1 MIPCKNCE
9 TLIGRKEANENDG
22 SCGKC
27 TALKIASHKISSDLL
42 TSFSGKGRRGFVQ
55 WLKLGKF
62 LHNIENDADI
72 HAYNDRVNVIRQ
84 LIGGEDKYDRL
95 IDVFSRVVLE
105 VAKEETKADD

>member
-1 MIPCKNCE
+1 M
-9 TLIGRKEANENDG
+9 
-22 SCGKC
+22 
-27 TALKIASHKISSDLL
+27 
-42 TSFSGKGRRGFVQ
+42 
-55 WLKLGKF
+55 
-62 LHNIENDADI
+62 HNIENDADI